1 MLTQET
7 LARFDREVAQYPAE
21 QKQSAVMACLTLAQV
36 EKGWLAKETI
46 AFVADYLDMPAIAAE
61 EVATFYN
68 MYNLKPVGKY
78 KLAVCTCIPCALSGG
93 RDAAAYLADRLGIKL
108 GETTADGKFTL
119 VESECQGACGDA
131 PVALVNNHSMKSFLT
146 PDKLDQLLE
155 ELK

>member
-7 LARFDREVAQYPAE
+7 LARFDREVAKYPAE
-21 QKQSAVMACLTLAQV
+21 QKQSAVMACLTLAQI

-46 AFVADYLDMPAIAAE
+46 AFVADYLGMPAIAAE

-108 GETTADGKFTL
+108 GETTADGRFTL

>member
-7 LARFDREVAQYPAE
+7 LARFDREIAKYPAE

-108 GETTADGKFTL
+108 GETTADGRFTL

-146 PDKLDQLLE
+146 SEKLDQLLE

>member
-7 LARFDREVAQYPAE
+7 LARFDREIAKYPAD

-93 RDAAAYLADRLGIKL
+93 RDAAAYLAERLGIKL
-108 GETTADGKFTL
+108 GETTADGRFTL

>member
-7 LARFDREVAQYPAE
+7 LARFDREIAKYPAE
-21 QKQSAVMACLTLAQV
+21 QKQSAVMACLTLAQI

-46 AFVADYLDMPAIAAE
+46 AFVADYLDIPAIAAE

-93 RDAAAYLADRLGIKL
+93 RDAAAYLAERLGISI
-108 GETTADGKFTL
+108 GETTPDGRFTL

-131 PVALVNNHSMKSFLT
+131 PVALVNNHKMRSFLT

>member
-7 LARFDREVAQYPAE
+7 LARFDREVAKYPAE

-46 AFVADYLDMPAIAAE
+46 AFVADYLGMPAIAAE

-93 RDAAAYLADRLGIKL
+93 HDAAAYLADRLGIKL
-108 GETTADGKFTL
+108 GETTADGRFTL

>member
-7 LARFDREVAQYPAE
+7 LARFDREIAKYPAE

-108 GETTADGKFTL
+108 GETTADGRFTL

-131 PVALVNNHSMKSFLT
+131 PVALINNHSMKSFLT

>member
-7 LARFDREVAQYPAE
+7 LARFDLEIAKYPAE
-21 QKQSAVMACLTLAQV
+21 QKQSAVMACLTLAQI

-46 AFVADYLDMPAIAAE
+46 AFVADYLDIPAIAAE

-93 RDAAAYLADRLGIKL
+93 RDAAAYLAERLGISI
-108 GETTADGKFTL
+108 GETTADGRFTL

-131 PVALVNNHSMKSFLT
+131 PVALVNNHKMRSFLT

>member
-1 MLTQET
+1 
-7 LARFDREVAQYPAE
+7 VAA
-21 QKQSAVMACLTLAQV
+21 
-36 EKGWLAKETI
+36 
-46 AFVADYLDMPAIAAE
+46 YLDMPAIAAE

>member
-7 LARFDREVAQYPAE
+7 LARFDREVAKYPAE

-36 EKGWLAKETI
+36 EKGWLDKDTI
-46 AFVADYLDMPAIAAE
+46 AEVAAYLDMPAIAAE

-93 RDAAAYLADRLGIKL
+93 RDAALYLAERLGIEL
-108 GETTADGKFTL
+108 GETTADGRFTL

-131 PVALVNNHSMKSFLT
+131 PVALVNNHSMRSFLT

-155 ELK
+155 ELT

>member
-7 LARFDREVAQYPAE
+7 LARFDREIAKYPAE

-108 GETTADGKFTL
+108 GETTADGRFTL

-146 PDKLDQLLE
+146 PDKLDQLME

>member
-1 MLTQET
+1 MISDATKT
-7 LARFDREVAQYPAE
+7 RFAREVAKFPAD
-21 QKQSAVMACLTLAQV
+21 QKQSAVMACLSIVQQELGWV
-36 EKGWLAKETI
+36 SPESEKV
-46 AFVADYLDMPAIAAE
+46 VADYLGMAPMAVH
-61 EVATFYN
+61 EVTTFYN

-108 GETTADGKFTL
+108 GETTADGRFTL

>member
-7 LARFDREVAQYPAE
+7 LARFDREIAKYPAE
-21 QKQSAVMACLTLAQV
+21 QKQSAVMACLTLAQI

-46 AFVADYLDMPAIAAE
+46 AFVADYLGMPAIAAE

-93 RDAAAYLADRLGIKL
+93 RDAAAYLAERLGIQI
-108 GETTADGKFTL
+108 GETTPDGQFTL

-131 PVALVNNHSMKSFLT
+131 PVALVNNHNMRSFLT

>member
-7 LARFDREVAQYPAE
+7 LARFDREIAKYPSE
-21 QKQSAVMACLTLAQV
+21 QKQSAVMACLTLAQI

-46 AFVADYLDMPAIAAE
+46 AFVADYLDIPAIAAE

-78 KLAVCTCIPCALSGG
+78 KLAVCTCIPCSLSGG
-93 RDAAAYLADRLGIKL
+93 RDAAAYLAERLGISI
-108 GETTADGKFTL
+108 GETTADGRFTL

-131 PVALVNNHSMKSFLT
+131 PVALVNNHKMRSFLT

>member
-7 LARFDREVAQYPAE
+7 LARFDREIAKYPAE

>member
-7 LARFDREVAQYPAE
+7 LARFDREIAKYPAE

-108 GETTADGKFTL
+108 GETTADGRFTL

-146 PDKLDQLLE
+146 PEKLDQLLE

>member
-7 LARFDREVAQYPAE
+7 LARFDREIAKYPAE

-108 GETTADGKFTL
+108 GETTADGRFTL

>member
-7 LARFDREVAQYPAE
+7 LARFDREIAKYPAE
-21 QKQSAVMACLTLAQV
+21 QKQSAVMACLTLAQI

-46 AFVADYLDMPAIAAE
+46 AFVADYLDIPAIAAE

-93 RDAAAYLADRLGIKL
+93 RDAAAYLAERLGISI
-108 GETTADGKFTL
+108 GETTDDGRFTL

-131 PVALVNNHSMKSFLT
+131 PVALVNNHKMRSFLT

>member
-7 LARFDREVAQYPAE
+7 LARFDREIAKYPAE
-21 QKQSAVMACLTLAQV
+21 QKQSAVMACLTLAQI

-46 AFVADYLDMPAIAAE
+46 AFVADYLGMPAIAAE

-93 RDAAAYLADRLGIKL
+93 RDAAAYLAERLGIQI
-108 GETTADGKFTL
+108 GETTPDGQFTL
-119 VESECQGACGDA
+119 FESECQGACGDA
-131 PVALVNNHSMKSFLT
+131 PVALVNNHNMRSFLT

>member
-7 LARFDREVAQYPAE
+7 LARFDREIAKYPAE

-46 AFVADYLDMPAIAAE
+46 AFVADYLDMPAIAAA

-78 KLAVCTCIPCALSGG
+78 KLAVCTCIPCALTGG

-108 GETTADGKFTL
+108 GETTADGRFTL

-146 PDKLDQLLE
+146 PEKLDQLLE

>member
-7 LARFDREVAQYPAE
+7 LARFDREVAKYPAE

-36 EKGWLAKETI
+36 EKGWLDKETI
-46 AFVADYLDMPAIAAE
+46 AEVAAYLDMPAIAAE

-93 RDAAAYLADRLGIKL
+93 RDAALYLAERLGIEL
-108 GETTADGKFTL
+108 GQTTADGRFTL

-131 PVALVNNHSMKSFLT
+131 PVALVNNHSMRSFLT
-146 PDKLDQLLE
+146 PEKLDQLLE

>member
-7 LARFDREVAQYPAE
+7 LARFDREIAKYPSE
-21 QKQSAVMACLTLAQV
+21 QKQSAVMACLTLAQI

-46 AFVADYLDMPAIAAE
+46 AFVADYLDIPAIAAE

-93 RDAAAYLADRLGIKL
+93 RDAAAYLAERLGISI
-108 GETTADGKFTL
+108 GETTADGRFTL

-131 PVALVNNHSMKSFLT
+131 PVALVNNHKMRSFLT

>member
-7 LARFDREVAQYPAE
+7 LARFDREIAKYPAE

-93 RDAAAYLADRLGIKL
+93 RDAAAYLAERLGIKL
-108 GETTADGKFTL
+108 GETTADGRFTL

-146 PDKLDQLLE
+146 PDRLDQLLE

>member
-7 LARFDREVAQYPAE
+7 LARFDREIAKYPAE

-46 AFVADYLDMPAIAAE
+46 VFVADYLDMPAIAAE

-93 RDAAAYLADRLGIKL
+93 RDAAAYLAERLGIKL
-108 GETTADGKFTL
+108 GETTADGRFTL

>member
-7 LARFDREVAQYPAE
+7 LARFDREIAKYPAE

-46 AFVADYLDMPAIAAE
+46 AFVAEYLDMPAIAAE

-93 RDAAAYLADRLGIKL
+93 RDAAAYLAERLGIKL
-108 GETTADGKFTL
+108 GETTADGRFTL

-146 PDKLDQLLE
+146 PDRLDQLLE

>member
-7 LARFDREVAQYPAE
+7 LARFDREIAKYPAE

-46 AFVADYLDMPAIAAE
+46 AFVADYLGIPAIAAE

-78 KLAVCTCIPCALSGG
+78 KLAVCTCIPCALTGG
-93 RDAAAYLADRLGIKL
+93 RDAAAYLAERLGINI
-108 GETTADGKFTL
+108 GETTADGRFTL

-131 PVALVNNHSMKSFLT
+131 PVALVNNHKMRSFLT

>member
-7 LARFDREVAQYPAE
+7 LARFDREVAKYPAE

-46 AFVADYLDMPAIAAE
+46 AFVADYLDIPAIAAE

-93 RDAAAYLADRLGIKL
+93 RDAAAYLAERLGIKL
-108 GETTADGKFTL
+108 GETTADGRFTL

-131 PVALVNNHSMKSFLT
+131 PVALINNHSMKSFLT

>member
-7 LARFDREVAQYPAE
+7 LARFDREVAKYPAE

-46 AFVADYLDMPAIAAE
+46 AFVADYLGIPAIAAE

-93 RDAAAYLADRLGIKL
+93 RDAAAYLAERLGIKL
-108 GETTADGKFTL
+108 GETTADGRFTL

-146 PDKLDQLLE
+146 PDRLDQLLE

>member
-7 LARFDREVAQYPAE
+7 LARFDREVAKYPAE

-36 EKGWLAKETI
+36 EKGWLDKDTI
-46 AFVADYLDMPAIAAE
+46 AEVAAYLDMPAIAAE

-93 RDAAAYLADRLGIKL
+93 RDAALYLAERLGIEL
-108 GETTADGKFTL
+108 GQTTADGRFTL

-131 PVALVNNHSMKSFLT
+131 PVALVNNHSMRSFLT

>member
-7 LARFDREVAQYPAE
+7 LARFDREVAKYPAD
-21 QKQSAVMACLTLAQV
+21 QKQSAVMACLAIAQV

-46 AFVADYLDMPAIAAE
+46 AFVADYLGMPAIAAE

-78 KLAVCTCIPCALSGG
+78 KLAVCTCLPCALSGG
-93 RDAAAYLADRLGIKL
+93 RDAALYVADRLGIKI
-108 GETTADGKFTL
+108 GETTADGRITL

-131 PVALVNNHSMKSFLT
+131 PVALVNNHKMRSFLT

>member
-7 LARFDREVAQYPAE
+7 LARFDREVAKYPAE
-21 QKQSAVMACLTLAQV
+21 QKQSAIMACLTLAQV
-36 EKGWLAKETI
+36 EKGWLDKDTI
-46 AFVADYLDMPAIAAE
+46 AFVAAYLEMPAIAAE

-68 MYNLKPVGKY
+68 MYNLKPIGKY

-93 RDAAAYLADRLGIKL
+93 RDAAAYLAERLGIKL
-108 GETTADGKFTL
+108 GETTADGRFTL

>member
-7 LARFDREVAQYPAE
+7 LARFDREIAKYPAE

-93 RDAAAYLADRLGIKL
+93 RDAAAYLAERLGISI
-108 GETTADGKFTL
+108 GETTADGRFTL

>member
-1 MLTQET
+1 MFSEAT
-7 LARFDREVAQYPAE
+7 LARFAREVAKYPAE
-21 QKQSAVMACLTLAQV
+21 QKQSAVMACLTLAQI

-46 AFVADYLDMPAIAAE
+46 AFVADYLDIPAIAAE

-93 RDAAAYLADRLGIKL
+93 RDAAAYLAERLGISI
-108 GETTADGKFTL
+108 GETTADGRFTL

-131 PVALVNNHSMKSFLT
+131 PVALVNNHKMRSFLT